1 MYQCIDSILK
11 KNIFSQGCKIFQYR
25 KKMDRATAKPC
36 VTTGFFVLKVI
47 IKWMHQWMLMIDI
60 PFIA

>member
-25 KKMDRATAKPC
+25 KKNGSNRYKTLCNQGLLCFESYNKVDAPMDA
-36 VTTGFFVLKVI
+36 
-47 IKWMHQWMLMIDI
+47 DD
-60 PFIA
+60 